1 MAEWFGGGDP
11 GVLAAA
17 MSARMIFNGVAGAAA
32 FFALPSVGTGA
43 ACGVLVALAA
53 LAAATMLAAAALD
66 PAPAPAQAPAEKRRR
81 TDVVDDDDEET
92 GLELAA
98 V

>member
-53 LAAATMLAAAALD
+53 LAAATMLAAAAMD
-66 PAPAPAQAPAEKRRR
+66 PPAPAPAPAEKRRR
-81 TDVVDDDDEET
+81 ADVDDDET